1 MRQKQLLKAT
11 LQKNKHN
18 FFAMNIDDCFQLG
31 FIVKTHGVKG
41 QVVAFFD
48 VDYPEDYE
56 DLESVFLEQ
65 GGRLVP
71 FFIETMESQ
80 PKGRYIIRFE
90 DIKTIEQAEKLRNT
104 PLYLPLDEL
113 PELEED
119 QFYFHEVIGYQVV
132 DVNHGELGTVKEFYD
147 LPQQQLMAMNY
158 MDQEMLIPVMDEIL
172 LRADHTAKVLHISLP
187 EGLLEIYTQ
196 PSSPDDEDV
205 DTEK

>member
-1 MRQKQLLKAT
+1 
-11 LQKNKHN
+11 
-18 FFAMNIDDCFQLG
+18 MNIDDCFQLG
-31 FIVKTHGVKG
+31 YIVKTHGVKG

-71 FFIETMESQ
+71 FFIDSMEPQ
-80 PKGRYIIRFE
+80 QKGRFIIRFE

-119 QFYFHEVIGYQVV
+119 QFYFHEVIGYQIA
-132 DVNHGELGTVKEFYD
+132 DANHGNLGTVKAFYD
-147 LPQQQLMAMNY
+147 LPQQQLMAMDY
-158 MDQEMLIPVMDEIL
+158 MDQEMLIPVIDDIDM
-172 LRADHTAKVLHISLP
+172 RADHDAKILHINLP
-187 EGLLEIYTQ
+187 EGLLEVYTQ
-196 PSSPDDEDV
+196 PSSPDDEDR
-205 DTEK
+205 DTEE